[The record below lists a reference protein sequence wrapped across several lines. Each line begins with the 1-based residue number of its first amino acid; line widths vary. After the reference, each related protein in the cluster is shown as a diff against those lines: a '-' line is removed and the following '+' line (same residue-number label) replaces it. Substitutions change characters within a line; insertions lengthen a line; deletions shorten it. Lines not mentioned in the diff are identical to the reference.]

1 MEKHISMVRT
11 IRSQKYTIN
20 MRPKCYKKDLLR
32 FSLNTTENY
41 RELTKNWSLLMKM
54 NNKLL
59 MMLISLS
66 LFKNNPL
73 DNAKLM
79 LDFTIEVLWIIFNL
93 NVLKILKKKWKNQKL
108 IHLNKSTFLLI
119 NVSNI
124 LEKYKNFRKAT
135 NGTVLHVRN
144 TNRPTRNSEFTKHLK
159 FWFYI

>member
-1 MEKHISMVRT
+1 MERHISMVRT
-11 IRSQKYTIN
+11 IRSQKHTSN

-41 RELTKNWSLLMKM
+41 RELTINWSLLMKM

-59 MMLISLS
+59 MTLISLS
-66 LFKNNPL
+66 LFKNNLL

-79 LDFTIEVLWIIFNL
+79 LDFTIEILWNIFNL

-108 IHLNKSTFLLI
+108 SHLNKSMFLSI

-124 LEKYKNFRKAT
+124 LEKYKNFKKVT
-135 NGTVLHVRN
+135 NGTVLLVKS
-144 TNRPTRNSEFTKHLK
+144 TNKPTRNSEFIKHLR
-159 FWFYI
+159 FWFCI

>member
-1 MEKHISMVRT
+1 
-11 IRSQKYTIN
+11 

-41 RELTKNWSLLMKM
+41 RELTTNWSLLMKM

-93 NVLKILKKKWKNQKL
+93 NVLKILKKK
-108 IHLNKSTFLLI
+108 
-119 NVSNI
+119 
-124 LEKYKNFRKAT
+124 
-135 NGTVLHVRN
+135 
-144 TNRPTRNSEFTKHLK
+144 
-159 FWFYI
+159 